1 MKLVEP
7 TTYYKAS
14 FREALQEFEEHGISG
29 FWNAQGPVT
38 DIGWYIK
45 EAIRNSKGIHVPAD
59 WVPSST
65 YWLVDG
71 KTFIGHVNIRHR
83 LNYQLEKIGGHIGFF
98 IRPSA
103 QGMGYGKEILRLSL
117 DKARKLGIAS
127 ALITCD
133 ADNARSRKV
142 IEKNGGILR
151 DTIDAGERKVLRF
164 QVKT

>member
-7 TTYYKAS
+7 STYYKAS
-14 FREALQEFEEHGISG
+14 FAEALKEFEEHGVHG
-29 FWNAQGPVT
+29 FWDAQGSVT

-45 EAIRNSKGIHVPAD
+45 EAIRNSKGIHVPDD
-59 WVPSST
+59 WVPSTT

-71 KTFIGHVNIRHR
+71 TTFIGHVNIRHR

-103 QGMGYGKEILRLSL
+103 QGMGYGQEILRMAL
-117 DKARKLGIAS
+117 DKARKLGIEK

-142 IEKNGGILR
+142 IEKNGGLLR
-151 DTIDAGERKVLRF
+151 DEIDVGGRKVLRF
-164 QVKT
+164 LVKT